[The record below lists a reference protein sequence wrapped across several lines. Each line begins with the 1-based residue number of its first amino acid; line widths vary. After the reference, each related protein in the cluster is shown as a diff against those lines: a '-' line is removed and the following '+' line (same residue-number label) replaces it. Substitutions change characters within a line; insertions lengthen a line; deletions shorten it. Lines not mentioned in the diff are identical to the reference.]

1 MGTFKN
7 QKDKVVGSAK
17 EKIGELINKEELK
30 DEGRTQAEIAKENEE
45 KYQAR
50 INEIEDEQAEAE
62 SKNQDLTKERTAK
75 SERKKAPLPEAEHI
89 PNQQKIDEQCMKHY
103 TGIEEKL

>member
-62 SKNQDLTKERTAK
+62 AKNQDLTKERRVSAK
-75 SERKKAPLPEAEHI
+75 KHRFLKQNISLISKKST
-89 PNQQKIDEQCMKHY
+89 NNV
-103 TGIEEKL
+103 

>member
-30 DEGRTQAEIAKENEE
+30 DEGRIQAETAKENEA

-50 INEIEDEQAEAE
+50 ITEIEDKQSEADA
-62 SKNQDLTKERTAK
+62 KNQDLTKERIAK
-75 SERKKAPLPEAEHI
+75 NENKKTPLPEAEHI
-89 PNQQKIDEQCMKHY
+89 PNQQKIDEQRMKHY